1 MCILLLY
8 LSSTNVF
15 QAVHCRLFFFLMIF
29 DFSVYLSCYK
39 IPAGARLGF
48 GCASLKVLL
57 NHHESDDK
65 ISGCD
70 IPLCRRMGENKT
82 CFQLTRQ
89 LTKREGTDKS
99 DSSQQEA
106 LPGAGISAYGKHGY
120 ALVGL
125 ESSYTCVSFTASL
138 LLSVALPNPIFLPP
152 KQLHSIAMGTGA
164 HPEYQKSP
172 LLQYSSSLSTK
183 AVPRRVPC
191 SFGHR
196 AQCCWLRKWL

>member
-1 MCILLLY
+1 M
-8 LSSTNVF
+8 V
-15 QAVHCRLFFFLMIF
+15 F
-29 DFSVYLSCYK
+29 DFSVYLSCYR
-39 IPAGARLGF
+39 IPAGATLEF

-70 IPLCRRMGENKT
+70 SPLCRRMGENKT

-89 LTKREGTDKS
+89 LTKREETDKS

-106 LPGAGISAYGKHGY
+106 LPGAGTSAYGKYGY

-125 ESSYTCVSFTASL
+125 ESRYTRVSFTAPL
-138 LLSVALPNPIFLPP
+138 MLSVVLPNPIFLAP
-152 KQLHSIAMGTGA
+152 KQPHSIPTGKGA

-172 LLQYSSSLSTK
+172 LLQYSSFFSTK

-191 SFGHR
+191 SFRHR
-196 AQCCWLRKWL
+196 TAQARCGCLRKWLWRRGNSVEK

>member
-1 MCILLLY
+1 MAPTF
-8 LSSTNVF
+8 SSSAL
-15 QAVHCRLFFFLMIF
+15 QAFFFLMIF

-138 LLSVALPNPIFLPP
+138 LLSVALPNPIFLAP
-152 KQLHSIAMGTGA
+152 KQPHSIAMGTGA

-172 LLQYSSSLSTK
+172 LLQ
-183 AVPRRVPC
+183 
-191 SFGHR
+191 
-196 AQCCWLRKWL
+196 